1 MAPLCPKIKMKKKGR
16 RKVKEKKKQENLY
29 RMHPCMPQSLRML
42 WTEATFAGEQQHV
55 KTIPGEVL
63 SFSLKVSCLG
73 CLEYVCFRAGEEGS
87 FLPCGDIAKL
97 LPLAYIVL

>member
-1 MAPLCPKIKMKKKGR
+1 
-16 RKVKEKKKQENLY
+16 
-29 RMHPCMPQSLRML
+29 MHPCMPQSLRML

-73 CLEYVCFRAGEEGS
+73 CLEYVFASGLVRKAASCLVETSLSCYPWHILCCDFN
-87 FLPCGDIAKL
+87 
-97 LPLAYIVL
+97 